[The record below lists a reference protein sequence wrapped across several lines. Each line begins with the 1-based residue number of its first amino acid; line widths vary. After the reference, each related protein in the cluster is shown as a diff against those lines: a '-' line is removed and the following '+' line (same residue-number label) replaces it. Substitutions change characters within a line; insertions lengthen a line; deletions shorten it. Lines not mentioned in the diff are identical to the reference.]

1 MAWVANRDFETEAS
15 VASEDDVAVQIVI
28 VDDRV
33 TNRNILAKLSSSL
46 EPNAK
51 VHTFADATLA
61 LAWMENRDVD
71 LVITDYKMPLLNG
84 AEFTHHCLTKLP
96 GFDAPIIVVTAY
108 EDKDFRYH
116 ALEAGATDFLLS
128 PIDHREFRTRVRNL
142 LSMRRQKQIIK
153 GRAVSLK
160 QALDSAQREHAE
172 RIRVSEEKLRLVIDS
187 TPNFI
192 YTTDA
197 DGQVT
202 LANKAL
208 ADAFGV
214 SVKAVVGKPLGTHA
228 SDPAFAEKSLAEDNH
243 ALELQKALPVA
254 EQSITTSAGEHIHLQ
269 MVKMPIMVSA
279 DARWEVLT
287 VATDITKRKRAE
299 LELLRAKDTA
309 EMSNRSK
316 TEFLA
321 NMSHELRTPLNAMIG
336 FADLMVGQVF
346 GPLGAPRYHE
356 YAKDIKDS
364 AEYLLQI
371 INDILEVSE
380 IEAGK
385 LRLHERTIDVG
396 KAIDEAI
403 RLVQHRA
410 RESSVA
416 IQINVQPDLPGLKA
430 DESKLKQVLVNLLTN
445 GVKYTPA
452 SGHIDVT
459 ADTADDGGIRVA
471 IVDTGIGMTDEEVTI
486 ALTRFGRI
494 ESSMVRKHA
503 GTGLGLPLSADLIK
517 AHGGVLEIKSAV
529 GEGTA
534 IHIRFPSERS
544 VRPA

>member
-15 VASEDDVAVQIVI
+15 VASEDDIAVQIVI

-197 DGQVT
+197 DGRVT

-214 SVKAVVGKPLGTHA
+214 SVKAVVGNPLGTHA
-228 SDPAFAEKSLAEDNH
+228 SDPAFAEKSLAEDNR

-254 EQSITTSAGEHIHLQ
+254 EQAMTTAADEHIHLQ

-416 IQINVQPDLPGLKA
+416 IRLNVQPDLPALNA

-459 ADTADDGGIRVA
+459 ADTAADGGICVVIA
-471 IVDTGIGMTDEEVTI
+471 DTGIGMTEEEVTI

-517 AHGGVLEIKSAV
+517 AHGGVLEIESAV
-529 GEGTA
+529 GEGTT
-534 IHIRFPSERS
+534 IHIRFPSGRS
-544 VRPA
+544 VQPT